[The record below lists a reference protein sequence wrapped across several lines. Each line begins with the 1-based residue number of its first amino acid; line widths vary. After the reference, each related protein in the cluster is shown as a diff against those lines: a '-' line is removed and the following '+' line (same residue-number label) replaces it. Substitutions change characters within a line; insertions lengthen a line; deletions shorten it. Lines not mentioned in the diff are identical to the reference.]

1 MSQMIKVGMA
11 DLKICNC
18 PDALTTIGLGSCVGI
33 ALYDPIKKVSGLAHI
48 MLPDSTA
55 IKNNSN
61 IAKFADS
68 GIEELLRQM
77 IGAGASKTR
86 IVAKI
91 AGGAKMFALSS
102 SASSASSAINIGEQ
116 NVSATKKKLSEL
128 GIRILAEDCGLNYG
142 RTVEFYSETG
152 VYLIKAVGKEK
163 KEI

>member
-102 SASSASSAINIGEQ
+102 SASSAINIGEQ

-152 VYLIKAVGKEK
+152 GYLIKAVGKEK

>member
-1 MSQMIKVGMA
+1 
-11 DLKICNC
+11 
-18 PDALTTIGLGSCVGI
+18 
-33 ALYDPIKKVSGLAHI
+33 
-48 MLPDSTA
+48 
-55 IKNNSN
+55 
-61 IAKFADS
+61 
-68 GIEELLRQM
+68 M

-91 AGGAKMFALSS
+91 AGGAKMFALS
-102 SASSASSAINIGEQ
+102 SSASSAINIGEQ

>member
-102 SASSASSAINIGEQ
+102 SASSTINIGEQ